1 VDNFVGKP
9 VAGPL
14 RARKFKGFDRMLN
27 SWAGKIKLKFKR
39 LLMCDS
45 AMTLEIGLRAS
56 IGAAVDFSGRASL
69 GFARD

>member
-1 VDNFVGKP
+1 
-9 VAGPL
+9 
-14 RARKFKGFDRMLN
+14 MLN